1 MPTTKPR
8 TGALP
13 RQTKEVLF
21 IQGGGK
27 NVHEGWDRRL
37 VTSLERGLGP
47 GYTVRYPRMP
57 DEGRPRGEAWKRTIA
72 GELGQMSDGAIFV
85 GHSVGAAIALDFLA
99 GAALGRRVG
108 AIFLVAVPFIG
119 DGGWPSDE
127 LRPTKQLA
135 VDLGH
140 GRRTDVRQD
149 LGAGLGADLGRDLGA
164 GLGPDVGPDL
174 GPHLGG
180 EPGHQL
186 GHELARH
193 PRHGVP
199 LYLYFGGDDE
209 TVPPAHAH
217 LFERT
222 FPRARIAFL
231 KGRDHQL
238 NDDLSEVARD
248 IKRLPGDAGV
258 VQGPRS

>member
-140 GRRTDVRQD
+140 GPRRDVRQE
-149 LGAGLGADLGRDLGA
+149 
-164 GLGPDVGPDL
+164 LGPEPA
-174 GPHLGG
+174 G